1 MELSDNTIREI
12 KFQIEELEFKH
23 ILTKKESKK
32 LEALRQLLVEQ
43 GET

>member
-23 ILTKKESKK
+23 TLNKKEAKK
-32 LEALRQLLVEQ
+32 LEMLKKLLVEQ